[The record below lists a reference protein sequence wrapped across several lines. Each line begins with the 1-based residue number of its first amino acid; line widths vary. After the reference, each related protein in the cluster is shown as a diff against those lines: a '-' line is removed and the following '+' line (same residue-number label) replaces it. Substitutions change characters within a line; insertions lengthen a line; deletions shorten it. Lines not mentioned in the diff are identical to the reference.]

1 MFKNAI
7 NISKPTILKRE
18 NTWKVN
24 SINKIIWDNITLKI
38 KNTFVVYTCRFLHER
53 KDSAPNRK
61 GLTLDKDILDCQT
74 DVITIVKRTRSRRI
88 KVKGR
93 IKV

>member
-1 MFKNAI
+1 MK
-7 NISKPTILKRE
+7 
-18 NTWKVN
+18 
-24 SINKIIWDNITLKI
+24 
-38 KNTFVVYTCRFLHER
+38 ER